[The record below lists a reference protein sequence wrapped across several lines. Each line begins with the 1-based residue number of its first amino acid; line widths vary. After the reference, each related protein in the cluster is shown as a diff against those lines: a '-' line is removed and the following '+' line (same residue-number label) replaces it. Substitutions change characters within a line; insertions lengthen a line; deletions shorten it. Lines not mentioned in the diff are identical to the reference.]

1 MVERFVSAPILL
13 PPRAA
18 RLEYSRADL
27 VFYGVDHSGKSFEG
41 RVFIN
46 LPDAD
51 ATTPRSNP
59 NYAGSFHVFG
69 HGGCFGD
76 VGHCDLPTGPR
87 DPFDLR
93 AQHQLTPTVKTVIV
107 TDPLRRITQPTEQSI
122 TVTVVARTAGD
133 ASNEVLQF
141 DTVRLLTY
149 E

>member
-1 MVERFVSAPILL
+1 MVERFSSKPILL
-13 PPRAA
+13 PPHSG

-27 VFYGVDHSGKSFEG
+27 VFYGVDHSRDSFEG

-51 ATTPRSNP
+51 AGTPRDHA
-59 NYAGSFHVFG
+59 NYAGSFHIFG

-76 VGHCDLPTGPR
+76 VGHCDVPTGPR

-93 AQHQLTPTVKTVIV
+93 PQHPLTAAVKTVII
-107 TDPLRRITQPTEQSI
+107 TDPLRRIANPTDESLV
-122 TVTVVARTAGD
+122 VTVVAVTAGT
-133 ASNEVLQF
+133 ASNGVLLF